1 MRGERLPDGGCACQ
15 PYFFGSI
22 CQYTSRCDQG
32 HIRHG
37 RWVAV
42 FLPPDGDAYLGVSAK
57 KDWGGDYCHLIVC
70 HYGYPDVMNRS
81 RSCICPPK
89 YKGAHCD
96 QCAQVGPKIG
106 VYPKCA
112 VSLIPRHAMARKK
125 TKSQIRSHLVIIL
138 GACGFLAVLALAM
151 AYVHYRRKKAKNPE
165 IELARQQEL
174 NERAA
179 MLTEQAMRRYW
190 LSVFILLALDSLFR
204 DRNESALCL
213 GLSNS
218 EETSPANGAL
228 PGSDAARCPIH
239 SLQGPAGQRLMI
251 RERYL
256 KGFPGGQKY
265 QTKRHHN

>member
-37 RWVAV
+37 RCICQ
-42 FLPPDGDAYLGVSAK
+42 

-138 GACGFLAVLALAM
+138 GACGFLAVVALAM

-179 MLTEQAMRRYW
+179 MLTEQAMR
-190 LSVFILLALDSLFR
+190 S
-204 DRNESALCL
+204 
-213 GLSNS
+213 
-218 EETSPANGAL
+218 AL
-228 PGSDAARCPIH
+228 PGPQRKR
-239 SLQGPAGQRLMI
+239 SLLGTFQLRRDFPS
-251 RERYL
+251 ERRSSGERRRSLPYP
-256 KGFPGGQKY
+256 FATRPRRA
-265 QTKRHHN
+265 TADD